1 MKKLAAQPNGTLLA
15 HSWGVTN
22 DEPTVIRDV
31 LYVPEKFPGRKV
43 QILNSMDGA
52 SLADGF
58 SADDHCHKLSE
69 KWRPRGR
76 LSYLLYLC
84 LRRVV

>member
-43 QILNSMDGA
+43 QILDSLEVA
-52 SLADGF
+52 SPAEFL
-58 SADDHCHKLSE
+58 C
-69 KWRPRGR
+69 RMIRGPEHGW
-76 LSYLLYLC
+76 
-84 LRRVV
+84 V